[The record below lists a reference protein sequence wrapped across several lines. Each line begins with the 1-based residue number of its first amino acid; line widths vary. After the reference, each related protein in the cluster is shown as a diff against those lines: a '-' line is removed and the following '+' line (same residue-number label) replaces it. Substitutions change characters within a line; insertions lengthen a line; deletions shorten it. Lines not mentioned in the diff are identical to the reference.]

1 MDPTRQMV
9 LFAGDLLSE
18 YQEELKAS
26 RKEQLWSRLW
36 AKDATLWPCDDA
48 GASHLKANLEFL
60 DIPER
65 LPQFVGGALDADSE
79 MRTQG
84 LTDRIVIA
92 FGSVFHFCKALLN
105 LGPDIQ
111 HLKFI
116 ILDSCHPSAIRQ
128 AENQADSSK
137 TLVVLVNKSAYRLE
151 DHALFLYFQKKLQ
164 GEVPG
169 SAAGQFVAASDSS
182 SYLASTAAEYHF
194 RYFLELP
201 SGIAAP
207 YCSVIHLAVL
217 LKVFAGVELEVLR
230 IACREIKML
239 NAEQDSV
246 TENPACEIAAF
257 LSASAEKGRPFVCF
271 LAPPALA
278 PFASALCRLVGGSI
292 GKVESGVFPML
303 NTIPCATEPWEG
315 VASFVVLRNGGN
327 VEPEVDNCVSLL
339 RSRGV
344 SFVEMTVGNPLD
356 LLRHTFCW
364 QIATV
369 VAAARLGADPF
380 DLTEPRAAR
389 TLAAEMLNT
398 LSPQNET
405 LQRRPRIQ
413 ERQIQLF
420 AEARARQEIS
430 QLNLPECLVS
440 FFEHRQA
447 ASYFGLFLYLDPTDE
462 VQDYF
467 TALREQLAQRLKL
480 PVLLAWGPRSL
491 DTFGYLFR
499 ESAPQGV
506 HLLIDGETE
515 ADVKVPGANYSFWQ
529 MYQAAAIAH
538 FEALSAGGN
547 LALRLHLASPLSEA
561 LAQLEKTI
569 NHALRRAE
577 G

>member
-1 MDPTRQMV
+1 MDSTRQT
-9 LFAGDLLSE
+9 LFLGNLLAD
-18 YQEELKAS
+18 YQQELKTI
-26 RKEQLWSRLW
+26 REQQLLKRLW
-36 AKDATLWPCDDA
+36 GQDVALWPGEA
-48 GASHLKANLEFL
+48 TAVPHLKTNLEFL
-60 DIPER
+60 HIPER
-65 LPQFVGGALDADSE
+65 LPQILAGALHADSE
-79 MRTQG
+79 LLTEG
-84 LTDRIVIA
+84 LTDRIVIS
-92 FGSVFHFCKALLN
+92 FGSVYHFCKALSN
-105 LGPDIQ
+105 LCPDTQ
-111 HLKFI
+111 PLKFI
-116 ILDSCHPSAIRQ
+116 ILDSCHPGAIREVESQ
-128 AENQADSSK
+128 VNSSK
-137 TLVVLVNKSAYRLE
+137 MLVALVNKSAYRLE

-164 GEVPG
+164 SEVPG

-230 IACREIKML
+230 IACREIKRL

-246 TENPACEIAAF
+246 AENPACEIAAF

-292 GKVESGVFPML
+292 GKQESGVFPML
-303 NTIPCATEPWEG
+303 NTIPCVTEPWER

-344 SFVEMTVGNPLD
+344 SYVEMTVGNPLD

-398 LSPQNET
+398 LSSQNET
-405 LQRRPRIQ
+405 LQRKPRIQ
-413 ERQIQLF
+413 ERKIQLF

-462 VQDYF
+462 VQGYF
-467 TALREQLAQRLKL
+467 TALREQLAQGLKL

-491 DTFGYLFR
+491 DTSGYLFR

-515 ADVKVPGANYSFWQ
+515 VDVKVPGANYSFWQ

-547 LALRLHLASPLSEA
+547 LALRLHLGSPLSEA
-561 LAQLEKTI
+561 LAQLE
-569 NHALRRAE
+569 
-577 G
+577 